1 MLRSRR
7 VIQKVNQLVLKKP
20 SFIVQQPVIR
30 LFSEKNDNGPTP
42 PPKGEEMAAQDP
54 PSKEV
59 PAEQAVVGESP
70 AEAAPVETV
79 NANPAEEA
87 QEEAQT
93 KQQKVPKKGKKQ

>member
-7 VIQKVNQLVLKKP
+7 VLQKVNSLVLKKP

-42 PPKGEEMAAQDP
+42 PPKGEEIAAQEAP
-54 PSKEV
+54 AKEV
-59 PAEQAVVGESP
+59 PAEQAVVEEAQ

-79 NANPAEEA
+79 DANPAVAALEPGA
-87 QEEAQT
+87 T
-93 KQQKVPKKGKKQ
+93 KQQKGPKKGKKP